1 MRYTSALFAASLF
14 LIGGCCNSCKNEM
27 TRYHEDGKKKPSVA
41 IASMIDTTSF
51 EIPWSL
57 SEELTSTIVKRIA
70 DTRSIFVQSI
80 DDFSSTKNPFAQDL
94 SWMKADFAGQ
104 EFVVF
109 MELVQHD
116 IVPASKEK
124 KKEASSQELASN
136 LNMAVRIR
144 VVDLR
149 GPTPKIVLQERIK
162 ESYYIPRALI
172 PTDYRRTTWGSED
185 YRSSPMG
192 IAHSQL
198 AQEIS
203 ARLSDYILLAK
214 SR

>member
-1 MRYTSALFAASLF
+1 
-14 LIGGCCNSCKNEM
+14 
-27 TRYHEDGKKKPSVA
+27 
-41 IASMIDTTSF
+41 
-51 EIPWSL
+51 
-57 SEELTSTIVKRIA
+57 
-70 DTRSIFVQSI
+70 
-80 DDFSSTKNPFAQDL
+80 
-94 SWMKADFAGQ
+94 SWMKVDFAGQ

-124 KKEASSQELASN
+124 KKDAPSQEMASN

-149 GPTPKIVLQERIK
+149 GASPKIVLQEQVK

>member
-1 MRYTSALFAASLF
+1 
-14 LIGGCCNSCKNEM
+14 
-27 TRYHEDGKKKPSVA
+27 
-41 IASMIDTTSF
+41 
-51 EIPWSL
+51 
-57 SEELTSTIVKRIA
+57 
-70 DTRSIFVQSI
+70 
-80 DDFSSTKNPFAQDL
+80 
-94 SWMKADFAGQ
+94 
-104 EFVVF
+104 

-116 IVPASKEK
+116 IVPAIKTK
-124 KKEASSQELASN
+124 KKETATHETANN

-149 GPTPKIVLQERIK
+149 GEAPKIVLQEIVK
-162 ESYYIPRALI
+162 ESYYIPRSLL

-185 YRSSPMG
+185 FRSSPMG

-198 AQEIS
+198 TQQIS

>member
-1 MRYTSALFAASLF
+1 
-14 LIGGCCNSCKNEM
+14 M
-27 TRYHEDGKKKPSVA
+27 TRYHEDGRQKPAVA

-51 EIPWSL
+51 EVPWSL
-57 SEELTSTIVKRIA
+57 SEELTSMVVKRIA
-70 DTRSIFVQSI
+70 DTKTIFVQSI
-80 DDFSSTKNPFAQDL
+80 DEFSSTKNPFSQDL
-94 SWMKADFAGQ
+94 SWMKNEFSGQ
-104 EFVVF
+104 EFLVF

-116 IVPASKEK
+116 LVPTTRPK
-124 KKEASSQELASN
+124 KKEPAGPETANN

-144 VVDLR
+144 VIDLR
-149 GPTPKIVLQERIK
+149 GAAPKIVLQEMVK
-162 ESYYIPRALI
+162 ESYYIPRSLL
-172 PTDYRRTTWGSED
+172 PTDYRRTTWGSDD